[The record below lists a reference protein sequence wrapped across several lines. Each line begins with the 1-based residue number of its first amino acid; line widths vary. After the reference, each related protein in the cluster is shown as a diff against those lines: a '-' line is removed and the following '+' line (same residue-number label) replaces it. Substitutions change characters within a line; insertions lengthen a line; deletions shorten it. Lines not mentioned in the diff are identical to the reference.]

1 MKHYCTGLSFT
12 LCLLIAAQSAIAQ
25 EAAPSAALTANAT
38 LASQYVSRGVRQ
50 TWDKPALQAGVDY
63 VHPNGFSAGTWAS
76 TISDKFVESG
86 TVEWDIYGGYS
97 GAAGDVGYSVLVYYY
112 RYPNAIYR
120 ATGTKYH
127 YAELSL
133 GLTYKFLSAKY
144 NSTFSR
150 DFFGIP
156 NARGTGYLD
165 LGANYDLGDGYT
177 LNAHYGDGRV
187 DGAGNDIWD
196 WRDYKLGVTKT
207 LVHGWSVSAAYTK
220 AKGATNAYEVYT
232 LGIPNAAG
240 GFDVSDV
247 ARGTLILSITKTF

>member
-1 MKHYCTGLSFT
+1 MV
-12 LCLLIAAQSAIAQ
+12 CLAAAAQAAGAQ
-25 EAAPSAALTANAT
+25 DAPPAPALTGSVT

-50 TWDKPALQAGVDY
+50 TWDKPALQAGLDY
-63 VHPNGFSAGTWAS
+63 VHPSGFSAGTWAS

-86 TVEWDIYGGYS
+86 TIEWDLYGGYS
-97 GAAGDVGYSVLVYYY
+97 GAAGDLGYSALVYYY

-133 GLTYKFLSAKY
+133 GLTYKFLYAKY

-165 LGANYDLGDGYT
+165 VGANYDLGAGYT

-187 DGAGNDIWD
+187 DGTGNDIWD
-196 WRDYKLGVTKT
+196 WRDYKLGVTKA
-207 LVHGWSVSAAYTK
+207 LEQGWSVSAAYTK

-232 LGIPNAAG
+232 LGIPDRSGA
-240 GFDVSDV
+240 FDVSNV
-247 ARGTLILSITKTF
+247 ARGTLVVSVTKTF